1 MRQISHLARLVPVRR
16 SYLLVR
22 IPVNTAA
29 LSLGWMTD
37 GLSLITMCTM
47 VELVDDIF
55 LCAIVVCRII
65 VVA

>member
-16 SYLLVR
+16 RYLLVR

-29 LSLGWMTD
+29 LSLRWMTD
-37 GLSLITMCTM
+37 GLSLITMRTM

-55 LCAIVVCRII
+55 LCDIVSR
-65 VVA
+65 VVVVVF